1 MKFFFFNLLAYLNNF
16 GGEADFLE
24 KHEVIKNWEPSITE
38 SEVSQKE
45 KKTNIAY

>member
-16 GGEADFLE
+16 WGEADFLE